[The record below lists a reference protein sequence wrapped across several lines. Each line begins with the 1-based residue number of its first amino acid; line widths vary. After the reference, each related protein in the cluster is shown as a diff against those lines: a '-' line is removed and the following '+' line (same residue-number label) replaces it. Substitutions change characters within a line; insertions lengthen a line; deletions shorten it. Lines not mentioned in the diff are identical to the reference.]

1 MKNLELKYVYF
12 YFISVIAYSCTPMGA
27 PNASSPSIA
36 TLSLTPGRCRDIDQ
50 DMQALRLSR
59 QDNPFIQKVLA
70 SRESLVD
77 TIEDSVSDDAILMSQ
92 VIKNF

>member
-1 MKNLELKYVYF
+1 MKF
-12 YFISVIAYSCTPMGA
+12 FSTFFFISILTVIAYSCTPMGA

-92 VIKNF
+92 V